1 MLVFRYVLILLL
13 ACNCSSKYNASVH
26 ICVPMCVILLVKFT
40 RSILCSLNVVLRS
53 WGHFLYN
60 YTNFSLVRIS
70 LTKCLPVMAYAVPSW
85 YTGYAV
91 TVVST
96 ETHTNDSVHT
106 LL

>member
-1 MLVFRYVLILLL
+1 
-13 ACNCSSKYNASVH
+13 
-26 ICVPMCVILLVKFT
+26 MCMTLLVKFI

-53 WGHFLYN
+53 WGHYLYN
-60 YTNFSLVRIS
+60 LYSFLSGIS

-96 ETHTNDSVHT
+96 ETHTNDSVYI